1 MGGWKFYFPLFTH
14 WNINSPKR
22 NLSITD
28 SICLPCCAL
37 CPDLVIMAALCT
49 GCNVSGERIVPL
61 SPPVTHL
68 ASSVQTL
75 VTGPQLPPRD
85 VRVLCRYFIPH
96 FTSLDFTMHKQ
107 SKFRERSSV
116 RSCTESAS
124 DRAGH
129 TCTVLGSLHSREHFT
144 LLHES
149 FTDNYSSMTDSE
161 IPCTSIRT
169 WFNL

>member
-14 WNINSPKR
+14 LNINSPKR

-75 VTGPQLPPRD
+75 VTGPPLPPRD

-107 SKFRERSSV
+107 SEFRVRSLV

-124 DRAGH
+124 DPAGH
-129 TCTVLGSLHSREHFT
+129 TCTVLPAFLWTSYLTWFIP
-144 LLHES
+144 HES
-149 FTDNYSSMTDSE
+149 FSDNYSSMTDSE

-169 WFNL
+169 